1 MKIQARYENGV
12 LIPEKPLFPK
22 GATLTID
29 VPEENLQPDPAD
41 AASPQPVEPIDW
53 TEEEL
58 KTFESFPGLRKA
70 WEILRSPPP
79 EIYEAEELTNRQK
92 AMWEAINYATQ
103 ER

>member
-70 WEILRSPPP
+70 WEILRKPVSPEETTGELSPKQ
-79 EIYEAEELTNRQK
+79 AER
-92 AMWEAINYATQ
+92 WEAFNYATKG
-103 ER
+103 R